1 MDFSRDSLINEL
13 TNTKGDYRNAII
25 SYTDNLLSK
34 GMPVIFSLKHFS
46 IIMGMEYSDL
56 RKILQCIDGYYAY
69 FLIKKRN
76 GGKRRLVVPYNNL
89 KVIQRWILHEILEKV
104 NVHPQCKGFVRGSGT
119 LANALPHVG
128 QEYIR
133 KFDIK
138 DFFENITVKR
148 VYGIFREIGYSK
160 AVSYDLASFCTLKLN
175 DEKFNRMGRFK
186 KNSFK
191 YLHDKGIA
199 VLAQGAPT
207 SPVLSNLVCRHLD
220 KRLENY
226 AIHNGIKYT
235 RYADDLTFSSNDP
248 NKLPKSS
255 FIQKVLSEDN
265 FTLNTK
271 KTGTFGKNS
280 RQMVTGILINGDN
293 PRVPQK
299 FKRQIYR
306 HLHFC
311 QKFGP
316 NDHFKYVKPELDHA
330 RQWLYGKIY
339 YVNSIEPE
347 EAKKMFA
354 IADSLDW
361 GLL

>member
-1 MDFSRDSLINEL
+1 MDFSRDSLISEL
-13 TNTKGDYRNAII
+13 THTKEDYRNTII
-25 SYTDNLLSK
+25 SYTDNLLDK

-46 IIMGMEYSDL
+46 IITGMEYSV
-56 RKILQCIDGYYAY
+56 LQQMLQGIDGFYAY
-69 FLIKKRN
+69 FLIKKKN

-89 KVIQRWILHEILEKV
+89 KLIQRWIHKEILEKL
-104 NVHPQCKGFVRGSGT
+104 NVHPQCKGFIRGSGT

-133 KFDIK
+133 KFDLK
-138 DFFENITVKR
+138 DFFESINVKS

-160 AVSYDLASFCTLKLN
+160 AVSHDLASFCTLKLS
-175 DEKFNRMGRFK
+175 DEKFSRMGRFK
-186 KNSFK
+186 KNWFK
-191 YLHDKGIA
+191 SLYDKGIA

-207 SPVLSNLVCRHLD
+207 SPALSNLICRHLD

-226 AIHNGIKYT
+226 AIKNGIKYT

-248 NKLPKSS
+248 KKLPKSS
-255 FIQKVLSEDN
+255 FIQKVLSKEN
-265 FTLNTK
+265 FTLNTE
-271 KTGTFGKNS
+271 KTGTYGKNS
-280 RQMVTGILINGDN
+280 RQMVTGILIDGDK

-311 QKFGP
+311 QKFGVEA
-316 NDHFKYVKPELDHA
+316 HFKYVMPNCGHA
-330 RQWLYGKIY
+330 RDWLYGKIY
-339 YVNSIEPE
+339 YVKSIEPE
-347 EAKKMFA
+347 EAKKMFE
-354 IADSLDW
+354 IANSLEW